1 MAAKWPCVRVETKEQ
16 CVELASLAAVRGW
29 ALRPGPPR
37 APTVPDLTRLMS
49 QRRYLYAY
57 LTEHKD
63 LWLLSISEPYAQPIG
78 PLILLNSISAL
89 HRYTARHFP

>member
-1 MAAKWPCVRVETKEQ
+1 
-16 CVELASLAAVRGW
+16 
-29 ALRPGPPR
+29 
-37 APTVPDLTRLMS
+37 MS